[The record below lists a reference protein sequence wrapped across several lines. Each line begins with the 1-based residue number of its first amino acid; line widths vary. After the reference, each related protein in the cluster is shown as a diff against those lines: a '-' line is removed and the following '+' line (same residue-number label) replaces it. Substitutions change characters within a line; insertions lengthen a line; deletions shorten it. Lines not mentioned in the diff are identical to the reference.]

1 MSDIKNKVII
11 ITGGLGL
18 LGLTLIEELAK
29 DGAKVVVLDLKNS
42 KILNK
47 IKDYDLIKK
56 NLFYFRCNVCEK
68 KHVLKIQ
75 KKIILKLKKIDVLI
89 NAAAVTDAVEKAKN
103 LKQSMFENYSIK
115 ELE

>member
-56 NLFYFRCNVCEK
+56 IYSIFAAMFVK
-68 KHVLKIQ
+68 KKTCFKDTKKNNLKI
-75 KKIILKLKKIDVLI
+75 KK
-89 NAAAVTDAVEKAKN
+89 N
-103 LKQSMFENYSIK
+103 
-115 ELE
+115 